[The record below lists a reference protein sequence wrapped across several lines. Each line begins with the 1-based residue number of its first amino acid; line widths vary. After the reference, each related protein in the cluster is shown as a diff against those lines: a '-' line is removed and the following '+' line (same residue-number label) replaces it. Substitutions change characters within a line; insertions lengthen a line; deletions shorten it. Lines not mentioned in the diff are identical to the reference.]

1 VIQYDFWAVVTD
13 SPVRQVFPG
22 FWESKGFTY
31 FRNQVATLHKES
43 FLRIPNQ
50 TTEKPTKGERCHGLW
65 VLFACDPKVYSGN
78 FDTLM
83 NYVLLLNLLLVVSET
98 AYDLN
103 GWEEAKLMEH
113 LELFFSFIYVTEVG
127 LTLCVYSWGQYWSS
141 RSNQFDFMTTWL
153 LLGSS
158 VGYELVDTKGMNVKK
173 YMNIL
178 RLLRLLRVVK
188 QLKRLNAV
196 QFMILGQNKC
206 WFTPGLW
213 KIS

>member
-1 VIQYDFWAVVTD
+1 MWVT
-13 SPVRQVFPG
+13 SACEET
-22 FWESKGFTY
+22 WETIAALLTF
-31 FRNQVATLHKES
+31 LHQHLKKCTWM
-43 FLRIPNQ
+43 FFKWQ
-50 TTEKPTKGERCHGLW
+50 
-65 VLFACDPKVYSGN
+65 VYSGA
-78 FDTLM
+78 FDTFM

-113 LELFFSFIYVTEVG
+113 LELIFSFVYVTEVG
-127 LTLCVYSWGQYWSS
+127 LTLCVYSWAHYWSF

-178 RLLRLLRVVK
+178 RLMRLLRVVK
-188 QLKRLNAV
+188 QLKRLRAV
-196 QFMILGQNKC
+196 QFMILVCKYM
-206 WFTPGLW
+206 
-213 KIS
+213 IR